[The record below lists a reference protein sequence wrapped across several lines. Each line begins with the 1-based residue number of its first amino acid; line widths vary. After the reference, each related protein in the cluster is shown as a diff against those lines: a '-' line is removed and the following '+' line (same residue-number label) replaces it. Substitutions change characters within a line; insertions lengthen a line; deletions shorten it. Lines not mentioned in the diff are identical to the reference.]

1 MDKRDQSKKDEIIL
15 RQLEVIRS
23 MTEHNLSRMGAD
35 FWGTPTPEKHVP
47 VAPLPEKEKRIP
59 PADGGEKKAPEAAE
73 QKQED
78 TAKAPPK
85 ENIEDLQKELDSYVG
100 LSAVKREVKDLIN
113 LAAVE
118 RLRRQHGLPTA
129 DMSLHMVFSGNP
141 GTGKTTIARLMA
153 RVYHSLGILSKGQLV
168 EVDRSGLVAGYVG
181 QTAIKTRKVID
192 SALGTRLIH
201 MRMAV
206 LTFVCS
212 TLTHLTGGSAG
223 REGAAVQ
230 IGGTIAS
237 NISNLAHLKKHDH
250 HDLMLAGISSA
261 FGAVF
266 GSPLAGAFFGMEM
279 CFIGKIDYT
288 AGIYCLVA
296 SFTGYF
302 TSLALGTEYEA
313 NVIANVPNMTPKT
326 VVIVVISAII
336 FGLTARLF
344 AWSVRTVKN
353 LYGRFITNYLI
364 RALIGALVVLAAY
377 ALLDAWDYAGLSTW
391 LSGAGFAGNT
401 TLADAVIKLVVTA
414 LTLGAGFQGGEVT
427 PLFGIGAAL
436 GGWIGC
442 LTGLDPSFLAALG
455 MLGVFCA
462 GLNVPITTCMMA
474 IDLFHGTAAGFFV
487 IVAFISY
494 LTGGHRGVYP
504 AQRIISPKRRS
515 LIVDEGGT
523 VADAIERHNDLIE

>member
-1 MDKRDQSKKDEIIL
+1 MAHNDK
-15 RQLEVIRS
+15 
-23 MTEHNLSRMGAD
+23 
-35 FWGTPTPEKHVP
+35 PESANETQDHSQ
-47 VAPLPEKEKRIP
+47 PLD
-59 PADGGEKKAPEAAE
+59 DGGFFSLN
-73 QKQED
+73 D
-78 TAKAPPK
+78 VITAGRHKLTRS
-85 ENIEDLQKELDSYVG
+85 EHL
-100 LSAVKREVKDLIN
+100 
-113 LAAVE
+113 LAADT
-118 RLRRQHGLPTA
+118 RRNARNLLASAKLLALVVIVSLAMGVAAWAFLASLNIATDYREHHVWVYALLPVVGVATAWVYKNHGLA
-129 DMSLHMVFSGNP
+129 AKRGNN
-141 GTGKTTIARLMA
+141 L
-153 RVYHSLGILSKGQLV
+153 
-168 EVDRSGLVAGYVG
+168 
-181 QTAIKTRKVID
+181 VID

-237 NISNLAHLKKHDH
+237 NIS
-250 HDLMLAGISSA
+250 S
-261 FGAVF
+261 
-266 GSPLAGAFFGMEM
+266 LAGAFFGMEM

-313 NVIANVPNMTPKT
+313 NVIASVPNMTPRT

-344 AWSVRTVKN
+344 AWSVRTVKS

-377 ALLDAWDYAGLSTW
+377 ALLDAWNYAGLSTW

-401 TLADAVIKLVVTA
+401 TLADAAIKLVVTA

-442 LTGLDPSFLAALG
+442 LVGIDPSFLAALG

-494 LTGGHRGVYP
+494 LTAGHRGVYP

>member
-1 MDKRDQSKKDEIIL
+1 MAFTDKPESANEAQDHSQSLD
-15 RQLEVIRS
+15 
-23 MTEHNLSRMGAD
+23 
-35 FWGTPTPEKHVP
+35 
-47 VAPLPEKEKRIP
+47 
-59 PADGGEKKAPEAAE
+59 DGGFFSLNDVIMAGRQQLTRSEH
-73 QKQED
+73 
-78 TAKAPPK
+78 
-85 ENIEDLQKELDSYVG
+85 L
-100 LSAVKREVKDLIN
+100 
-113 LAAVE
+113 LAADT
-118 RLRRQHGLPTA
+118 RRNARNLLASAKLLVLVVIVSLAMGVAAWAFLASLNIATDYREHHAWIYALFPVVGVATAWVYKNHGLA
-129 DMSLHMVFSGNP
+129 AKRGNN
-141 GTGKTTIARLMA
+141 L
-153 RVYHSLGILSKGQLV
+153 
-168 EVDRSGLVAGYVG
+168 
-181 QTAIKTRKVID
+181 VID

-237 NISNLAHLKKHDH
+237 NISSLAHLKKHDH

-313 NVIANVPNMTPKT
+313 NVIASVPNMTPRT
-326 VVIVVISAII
+326 VAIVVISAII

-344 AWSVRTVKN
+344 AWSVRTVKS
-353 LYGRFITNYLI
+353 LYGRFITNYLV

-391 LSGAGFAGNT
+391 LSGAGYAGNT
-401 TLADAVIKLVVTA
+401 TLADAAIKLVVTA
-414 LTLGAGFQGGEVT
+414 LTLGAGFQGG
-427 PLFGIGAAL
+427 
-436 GGWIGC
+436 C
-442 LTGLDPSFLAALG
+442 LAGLDPSFMAALG

-487 IVAFISY
+487 IVSFISY
-494 LTGGHRGVYP
+494 LVGGHRGVYP
-504 AQRIISPKRRS
+504 AQRIVSPKRRS

-523 VADAIERHNDLIE
+523 VAEAIERHNDLIE

>member
-1 MDKRDQSKKDEIIL
+1 MAG
-15 RQLEVIRS
+15 RQQLTRS
-23 MTEHNLSRMGAD
+23 EHL
-35 FWGTPTPEKHVP
+35 
-47 VAPLPEKEKRIP
+47 
-59 PADGGEKKAPEAAE
+59 
-73 QKQED
+73 
-78 TAKAPPK
+78 
-85 ENIEDLQKELDSYVG
+85 
-100 LSAVKREVKDLIN
+100 
-113 LAAVE
+113 LAADT
-118 RLRRQHGLPTA
+118 RRNARNLLASAKLLVLVVIVSLAMGVAAWAFLASLNIATDYREHHAWIYALLPVVGVATA
-129 DMSLHMVFSGNP
+129 WVY
-141 GTGKTTIARLMA
+141 KTT
-153 RVYHSLGILSKGQLV
+153 VSPPS
-168 EVDRSGLVAGYVG
+168 VA
-181 QTAIKTRKVID
+181 TTWSSTPLWAHASSICAWP
-192 SALGTRLIH
+192 S
-201 MRMAV
+201 

-237 NISNLAHLKKHDH
+237 NISSLAHLKKHDH

-313 NVIANVPNMTPKT
+313 NVIASVPAMTPKT

-344 AWSVRTVKN
+344 AWSVRTVKS
-353 LYGRFITNYLI
+353 LYGRFITNYLV

-401 TLADAVIKLVVTA
+401 TLADAAIKLVVTA

>member
-1 MDKRDQSKKDEIIL
+1 MW
-15 RQLEVIRS
+15 
-23 MTEHNLSRMGAD
+23 A
-35 FWGTPTPEKHVP
+35 
-47 VAPLPEKEKRIP
+47 LPPHGCTKTN
-59 PADGGEKKAPEAAE
+59 G
-73 QKQED
+73 
-78 TAKAPPK
+78 
-85 ENIEDLQKELDSYVG
+85 
-100 LSAVKREVKDLIN
+100 
-113 LAAVE
+113 LAAK
-118 RLRRQHGLPTA
+118 R
-129 DMSLHMVFSGNP
+129 GNN
-141 GTGKTTIARLMA
+141 L
-153 RVYHSLGILSKGQLV
+153 
-168 EVDRSGLVAGYVG
+168 
-181 QTAIKTRKVID
+181 VID

-237 NISNLAHLKKHDH
+237 NISSLAHLKKHDH

-313 NVIANVPNMTPKT
+313 NVIASVPNMTPRT

-344 AWSVRTVKN
+344 AWSVRTVKS

-377 ALLDAWDYAGLSTW
+377 ALLDAWNYAGLSTW

-401 TLADAVIKLVVTA
+401 TLADAAIKLVVTA

-436 GGWIGC
+436 RR
-442 LTGLDPSFLAALG
+442 LDRLPRRNRPQLSG
-455 MLGVFCA
+455 SA
-462 GLNVPITTCMMA
+462 GHARRVLRRPQRA
-474 IDLFHGTAAGFFV
+474 HHHLYD
-487 IVAFISY
+487 
-494 LTGGHRGVYP
+494 GHRPVPRHGRRVLCHRGLYQLPNRRTPRRVPCP
-504 AQRIISPKRRS
+504 AHHLTQAPFAYC
-515 LIVDEGGT
+515 G
-523 VADAIERHNDLIE
+523 

>member
-1 MDKRDQSKKDEIIL
+1 MAFTDKPESANEAQDHSQSLD
-15 RQLEVIRS
+15 
-23 MTEHNLSRMGAD
+23 
-35 FWGTPTPEKHVP
+35 
-47 VAPLPEKEKRIP
+47 
-59 PADGGEKKAPEAAE
+59 DGGFFSLNDVIMAGRHQLTRSEH
-73 QKQED
+73 
-78 TAKAPPK
+78 
-85 ENIEDLQKELDSYVG
+85 L
-100 LSAVKREVKDLIN
+100 
-113 LAAVE
+113 LAADT
-118 RLRRQHGLPTA
+118 RRNARNLLASAKLLALVVIVSLAMGVAAWAFLTSLNIATDYREHHAWVYALLPVVGVATAWVYKNHGLA
-129 DMSLHMVFSGNP
+129 AKRGNN
-141 GTGKTTIARLMA
+141 L
-153 RVYHSLGILSKGQLV
+153 
-168 EVDRSGLVAGYVG
+168 
-181 QTAIKTRKVID
+181 VID

-313 NVIANVPNMTPKT
+313 NVIASVPNMTPRT

-344 AWSVRTVKN
+344 AWSVRTSKAFTV
-353 LYGRFITNYLI
+353 
-364 RALIGALVVLAAY
+364 AL
-377 ALLDAWDYAGLSTW
+377 S
-391 LSGAGFAGNT
+391 
-401 TLADAVIKLVVTA
+401 
-414 LTLGAGFQGGEVT
+414 
-427 PLFGIGAAL
+427 
-436 GGWIGC
+436 
-442 LTGLDPSFLAALG
+442 
-455 MLGVFCA
+455 
-462 GLNVPITTCMMA
+462 PITLLAHSWAHSWFWPPMPSLTPGTTPA
-474 IDLFHGTAAGFFV
+474 FPRGFPAPDLQATPPWRTQPSSWSSQRLPWRGLPRRRGHAPVWHRCGTRWLDRLPYRA
-487 IVAFISY
+487 
-494 LTGGHRGVYP
+494 
-504 AQRIISPKRRS
+504 
-515 LIVDEGGT
+515 
-523 VADAIERHNDLIE
+523 